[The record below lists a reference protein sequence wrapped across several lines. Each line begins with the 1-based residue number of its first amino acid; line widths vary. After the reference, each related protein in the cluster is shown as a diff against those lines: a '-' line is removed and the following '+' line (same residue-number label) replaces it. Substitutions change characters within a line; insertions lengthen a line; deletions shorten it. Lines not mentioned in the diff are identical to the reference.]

1 MVTVTATFTDGATML
16 KMVAL
21 SRPPFVL
28 RLAAIFIVATACFC
42 TGLYSLIYYSESE
55 RLTVE
60 HTDSA
65 QAMADSLSIVL
76 RSPMVAMDVAFV
88 ADYSQAVIKKNPLLV
103 EAKVTLADSKTLYD
117 TGHNSARSATTVYSD
132 VQIENKVIGQVALSF
147 DSNAASIRAKT
158 TAERYARI
166 MCAVVLLLYAT
177 VAWFVQRQMVSPIE
191 AIVRQLDNLNRLDD
205 VLNSSFD
212 DGIQPTTAEVYQCAV
227 AIKTVSRTLVSRAHD
242 AERLSEQL
250 QLQITEKDHA
260 WRLTESKSTQL
271 AEAVNELRLQQA
283 ALVEA
288 GELRA
293 QQEVIRR
300 IAHDLN
306 NMLTP
311 AVIATD
317 MLQKE
322 YSGKSEGEEELI
334 SLIHSALGDAA
345 HLVSIMK
352 PRQADSETVR
362 NTEEMR
368 THLFADIWRECG
380 RLASMQEAV
389 REEESEL
396 IFHQNLMKIVHVRV
410 QLAAMR
416 NAILNLVVNACEQAS
431 RATHGNDISEIDCS
445 WQIGP
450 SYLQINISD
459 NCGGVSAD
467 ILPFIWKFGVSNK
480 DEKPLANR
488 GMGLVNARSTVRRH
502 GGDLYLKRNDRAK
515 TTFTIVLP
523 VEGSSNKDDFRP
535 NCAGCTALVVD
546 DEKDVRDSV
555 TRLLEGCGVLVT
567 AVDPE
572 ELSQVEHNS
581 YEIYLIDVRLGPIN
595 GGDLMLKLLKR
606 DPGAFFALMTAYED
620 DLTEQQLVQLK
631 GVRVLSKPLTLAVLY
646 DLLDSISRL
655 HSGKLKLL
663 E

>member
-1 MVTVTATFTDGATML
+1 ML
-16 KMVAL
+16 KMAAL

-28 RLAAIFIVATACFC
+28 RLAAIFSVATTCFC

-55 RLTVE
+55 RLKVE
-60 HTDSA
+60 HTGAA

-103 EAKVTLADSKTLYD
+103 EAKVTLANSKTLYD
-117 TGHNSARSATTVYSD
+117 TGTNYAVATTTVYSD
-132 VQIENKVIGQVALSF
+132 VQIANKLVGQVALSF

-158 TAERYARI
+158 TAERYART

-177 VAWFVQRQMVSPIE
+177 VAWFVQRQLVSPIE
-191 AIVRQLDNLNRLDD
+191 AIVRELENLSHVDD
-205 VLNSSFD
+205 VVYSSLV
-212 DGIQPTTAEVYQCAV
+212 DGIRPTTAEVYKCAI
-227 AIKTVSRTLVSRAHD
+227 AINNVSRTLVSRAHD
-242 AERLSEQL
+242 AEKLSEQL
-250 QLQITEKDHA
+250 QLQITDRNHA
-260 WRLTESKSTQL
+260 WRLTEDKSTQL
-271 AEAVNELRLQQA
+271 AEAVNELRIQQA

-288 GELRA
+288 GELKA
-293 QQEVIRR
+293 QQVVIRR

-322 YSGKSEGEEELI
+322 YPGKSESEEELI
-334 SLIHSALGDAA
+334 SLIHSALSDAA

-352 PRQADSETVR
+352 PRQADNETVR

-368 THLFADIWRECG
+368 AYLFTDIWRECA

-389 REEESEL
+389 RNEKSEL
-396 IFHQNLMKIVHVRV
+396 IFHQNQRAIVHVRV
-410 QLAAMR
+410 QLAAIR

-431 RATHGNDISEIDCS
+431 RATQGKEKSQIDCS

-450 SYLQINISD
+450 SYLQINVSD
-459 NCGGVSAD
+459 NCGGVSPD
-467 ILPFIWKFGVSNK
+467 VLPFIWKFGVSNK
-480 DEKPLANR
+480 DDKPLANR
-488 GMGLVNARSTVRRH
+488 GMGLVNARSTARRI
-502 GGDLYLKRNDRAK
+502 GGDLYLKRNYRAK

-523 VEGSSNKDDFRP
+523 VDGSSKKDDLRP

-567 AVDPE
+567 AVVPE
-572 ELSQVEHNS
+572 DLAQVEHNS

-595 GGDLMLKLLKR
+595 GGDLMLKVLKR
-606 DPGAFFALMTAYED
+606 DPDAFFALMTAYED
-620 DLTEQQLVQLK
+620 DLTEQQLVQLN

-646 DLLDSISRL
+646 DLLDSIQIKRAKS
-655 HSGKLKLL
+655 LKLL